1 MRAKNLIIP
10 GIIISILFLYL
21 FTSLISTPKV
31 VGVSN
36 TNPTLIPP
44 PDTGNSRQGISPN
57 FSNSIQQWKEII
69 EHSAINL
76 NLDANL
82 IASVILQES
91 GGDPQA
97 YSSSGAV
104 GLMQVMPRDGLAAG
118 FICDGIPCFQSRPS
132 MQELYDPHFNIEY
145 GSRMLNGLI
154 NKYGDWREALRVY
167 GPMDVG
173 YEYADLVL
181 LIKNNVQN
189 ENNF

>member
-1 MRAKNLIIP
+1 MEYLRYF
-10 GIIISILFLYL
+10 LFL
-21 FTSLISTPKV
+21 FTSLISSPRV
-31 VGVSN
+31 VWASN
-36 TNPTLIPP
+36 A
-44 PDTGNSRQGISPN
+44 GYSVISPLTAKNSNLGLNPKFPN
-57 FSNSIQQWKEII
+57 FIQQWKEII
-69 EHSAINL
+69 EHNAINF

-91 GGDPQA
+91 GGDPLA

-118 FICDGIPCFQSRPS
+118 FICDGNPCFQSRPS

-145 GSRMLNGLI
+145 GSKMLKGLI
-154 NKYGDWREALRVY
+154 NKYGDWRETLRAY

-181 LIKNNVQN
+181 LIQNNYR
-189 ENNF
+189 